1 MSINQFA
8 HHYSIGLQKRRIVDT
23 MAMHSCCLIGGSS
36 TKLKSVANDQAGV
49 CSVVKEI
56 TIYNPLPYNELDAK
70 AWVQMSY
77 AILAAIL
84 LLEIIV
90 TFEPV
95 HCSWSSKHHLGV
107 VYISWYLFP
116 PPSKAAFRV
125 KLCYTQLV
133 FRESIQ
139 CHVWYHSPVVP
150 LPCHLLSTDASHL
163 HFAPP
168 RIRAN

>member
-1 MSINQFA
+1 
-8 HHYSIGLQKRRIVDT
+8 
-23 MAMHSCCLIGGSS
+23 MHSCCLIGGSS

-95 HCSWSSKHHLGV
+95 HCS
-107 VYISWYLFP
+107 
-116 PPSKAAFRV
+116 
-125 KLCYTQLV
+125 
-133 FRESIQ
+133 
-139 CHVWYHSPVVP
+139 
-150 LPCHLLSTDASHL
+150 
-163 HFAPP
+163 
-168 RIRAN
+168 